1 MEPWYLLLGLAVF
14 FIILM
19 FLPNKD
25 KNIRKEFK
33 RKSSIL
39 SKDIN
44 DKIIKIQGKS
54 ILIDVITTP
63 IFKNKAAFYETKF
76 YEMSELAIGG
86 GELGTG
92 YNSNEADWR
101 LKESRSKK
109 NSFLIQVKGDYA
121 LIDVEHCKFLLT
133 KNVDKINNYGDL
145 SELIMNGKFSY
156 NDLEPNILDFI
167 TSLGLTAKYYKYND
181 EAIIQFKE
189 SKIGE
194 GDHVAVVGKCSI
206 KDIKEYP
213 VIESILPKGIKS
225 IYVIKGSAETPLYLT
240 DDFGILFE

>member
-1 MEPWYLLLGLAVF
+1 ML

-19 FLPNKD
+19 FIPNKD
-25 KNIRKEFK
+25 KKIRKEFK
-33 RKSSIL
+33 RKSLIL

-44 DKIIKIQGKS
+44 NKIIKVQGKS
-54 ILIDVITTP
+54 ILIEAITTP
-63 IFKNKAAFYETKF
+63 IFKNKAALYETKF
-76 YEMSELAIGG
+76 YEMSELARSGG
-86 GELGTG
+86 DLGTG
-92 YNSNEADWR
+92 FNSNEGDWR
-101 LKESRSKK
+101 LKETRSKK

-121 LIDVEHCKFLLT
+121 LIDVEHCKYLLT

-145 SELIMNGKFSY
+145 NELIINGKLSY
-156 NDLEPNILDFI
+156 SDFEPNVLDFI

-181 EAIIQFKE
+181 EAIIQLKE

-194 GDHVAVVGKCSI
+194 GYHVAVVGKCSI

-213 VIESILPKGIKS
+213 LVESILPKGIKS

-240 DDFGILFE
+240 DDFGILFG

>member
-1 MEPWYLLLGLAVF
+1 MEPWYIFLGLAVL

-19 FLPNKD
+19 LFPNED
-25 KNIRKEFK
+25 KKIRKEFK

-44 DKIIKIQGKS
+44 NKIVKVQGKS
-54 ILIDVITTP
+54 ILIDTTTTP
-63 IFKNKAAFYETKF
+63 IFKNKVALYETKF
-76 YEMSELAIGG
+76 YEMSELAKGG

-92 YNSNEADWR
+92 FNSNEADWR
-101 LKESRSKK
+101 LKETRSKK

-133 KNVDKINNYGDL
+133 KNVNKINNYGDL
-145 SELIMNGKFSY
+145 NELILNSKLSY
-156 NDLEPNILDFI
+156 SDLEPNVLDFI

-181 EAIIQFKE
+181 EAIIQLKE

-194 GDHVAVVGKCSI
+194 GDHVAVVGKCLI
-206 KDIKEYP
+206 MGIKEYP
-213 VIESILPKGIKS
+213 LVESILPKGIKD
-225 IYVIKGSAETPLYLT
+225 IYVIRGSAETPVYLT
-240 DDFGILFE
+240 DDFGILFG

>member
-1 MEPWYLLLGLAVF
+1 MF

-25 KNIRKEFK
+25 KKIRKEFK
-33 RKSSIL
+33 RKNSTL

-44 DKIIKIQGKS
+44 NKIIKVQGKS
-54 ILIDVITTP
+54 ILIEALTTP
-63 IFKNKAAFYETKF
+63 ILKNEAALYETKF
-76 YEMSELAIGG
+76 YEMSELAKSG

-92 YNSNEADWR
+92 FNSNKADWR
-101 LKESRSKK
+101 LKETRSKK

-121 LIDVEHCKFLLT
+121 LIDVEHCEFLLT
-133 KNVDKINNYGDL
+133 KNVDKFNNYGDL
-145 SELIMNGKFSY
+145 SEFILNGKLRYS
-156 NDLEPNILDFI
+156 DLEPNVLDFI

-181 EAIIQFKE
+181 EAIIQLEE

-194 GDHVAVVGKCSI
+194 GDHIAVVGKCSI
-206 KDIKEYP
+206 KCIKEYP
-213 VIESILPKGIKS
+213 LVESILPKGIKS

-240 DDFGILFE
+240 DDFGILFG